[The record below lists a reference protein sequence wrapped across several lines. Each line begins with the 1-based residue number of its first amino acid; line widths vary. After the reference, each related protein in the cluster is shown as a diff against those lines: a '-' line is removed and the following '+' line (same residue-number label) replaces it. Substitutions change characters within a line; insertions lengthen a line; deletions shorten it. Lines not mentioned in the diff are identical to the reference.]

1 MAHFYLLENLETT
14 QVGAK
19 LTLAGSEGRHAST
32 VSRVRV
38 GEKLAIGNG
47 RGLML
52 GAEVLSTSKDTVELS
67 VTHVEITER
76 ESPAILLVQA
86 LAKTDRDERAVEAC
100 TELGIS
106 TVIPWA
112 ADRSVSKWEGLKV
125 DKGIARWAAI
135 VREATKQSIRSFL
148 PEVGPHL
155 KSAQLGKALQG
166 MKVLVLDPTGD
177 EPLSEVKLDGRDIAL
192 IVGPEGGITEHELTR
207 FKEEGAHI
215 VRMGTNILRTST
227 AGPAALAILNAK
239 LGRC

>member
-14 QVGAK
+14 QVGAIV
-19 LTLAGSEGRHAST
+19 TLDGSEGRHAST
-32 VSRVRV
+32 VARVRV

-67 VTHVEITER
+67 VTRVELNES
-76 ESPAILLVQA
+76 ESPAIVLVQA

-106 TVIPWA
+106 AVIPWA
-112 ADRSVSKWEGLKV
+112 ADRSVSKWEGPKV
-125 DKGIARWAAI
+125 DKGIARWSSI

-148 PEVGPHL
+148 PEVGPHF
-155 KSAQLGKALQG
+155 KSSQLGAALRG
-166 MKVLVLDPTGD
+166 MNVLVLDPTGD
-177 EPLSEVKLDGRDIAL
+177 EPLSELKLDGRDIAL
-192 IVGPEGGITEHELTR
+192 VVGPEGGISEHELAR

-215 VRMGTNILRTST
+215 VKMGTNILRTST